1 METNILFKESQLG
14 LKNWMMSVVI
24 FFIAIPVNGYL
35 FYKMIQTSSPESYHL
50 LGTVIFV
57 FIVCLFLSI
66 IKLKVKVLED
76 KITYRLFPFHFSTQI
91 LSKNQ
96 IIEIENVVYN
106 PIGEWGGWGI
116 RMKGRDRA
124 YNMYGNKGVQVTLKS
139 GKIVLFG
146 SQKPNELRKAIITN
160 TNLSK

>member
-1 METNILFKESQLG
+1 MKTEIIFRETQLG
-14 LKNWMMSVVI
+14 VKNWVLLVVVLFAIIPASI
-24 FFIAIPVNGYL
+24 FLLFQTMEAFGSTRIVLLSTFIFTILICSILL
-35 FYKMIQTSSPESYHL
+35 F
-50 LGTVIFV
+50 
-57 FIVCLFLSI
+57 
-66 IKLKVKVLED
+66 IKLN
-76 KITYRLFPFHFSTQI
+76 ITVTKDEIQYRLSTFHFSTQI

-146 SQKPNELRKAIITN
+146 SQKPNELHKAIITN